1 MVVRMQQETDYPLP
15 LSNVIGCGRE
25 PGILNLRRY
34 KKLITNHAQTP
45 L

>member
-1 MVVRMQQETDYPLP
+1 MRMQQETDFTPP
-15 LSNVIGCGRE
+15 VPHVIGCGRE

-34 KKLITNHAQTP
+34 KKLITNHVQTP